1 MAEHKPLYPCSLAEA
16 IRSNE
21 RDLWRESYKE
31 NCDCARAIERT
42 IGENYHD
49 NRLEDCAKLLIER
62 YGFDRVN
69 WVLANTVQQK
79 KDDGRISNANK
90 EWAKAISIPNDD
102 VRWHFTVESHP
113 GLTDIFLNQ
122 VRKAWQDLK
131 LFEGKHCTAEEDYRG
146 QVVVIR
152 PDVLADE
159 FKTPENQLFYAEGG
173 NGCRPDSLGTK
184 VFGQHLNDGE
194 KGYYRRAEIVGVLSD
209 EHLPDWAREKVEAIR
224 AESEEIETAPMEMGG
239 IT

>member
-1 MAEHKPLYPCSLAEA
+1 MAEHKPLYPCSLSEA
-16 IRSNE
+16 LSSNE

-122 VRKAWQDLK
+122 VRNAWQDLK

-152 PDVLADE
+152 ADVLADE
-159 FKTPENQLFYAEGG
+159 FKTPVNQLFYAEGG